1 MFLTLFFFQ
10 FSCFFK
16 MTQSSYIILGAGA
29 SGLLLAYRMSQDRFF
44 DDKSILIIDQVK
56 DKGNDKTW
64 CYWEEGAGEWDE
76 LLTKKWSKL
85 FFGSEDFTNTLDI
98 SPYSYKM
105 IRSEKFYHKLWRSID
120 LKSNIT
126 FVEDS
131 VKTYSEV
138 DNRVKVVTNKSTYF
152 GLKLLNSIPNKSV
165 YETQQKYPVL
175 QQHFTGWFIKSKTN
189 CFDDSIASF
198 MDFNIPQKGN
208 TRFMYVL
215 PMDKNKAL
223 FEYTLFSKDLLQQS
237 EYEDAIKDYLKEK
250 KITDFEV
257 LEKENGAIPMTSFK
271 FEELNSNSI
280 LNIGTAGGWTK
291 ASTGYTFFN
300 TSKKTKELVAFLKKE
315 DDLSAFA
322 KRTKFWFYDL
332 LLLDVLNNNNDKGS
346 SLFASIFKK
355 VNVKTILKFLGEESS
370 TREDLKIIIS
380 VSPKP
385 FIIAIV
391 KRLLRIKS

>member
-1 MFLTLFFFQ
+1 
-10 FSCFFK
+10 

-29 SGLLLAYRMSQDRFF
+29 SGLLLAYRMSLDSYF

-64 CYWEEGAGEWDE
+64 CYWEEGEGEWDE
-76 LLTKKWSKL
+76 LLTKKWPKVL
-85 FFGSEDFTNTLDI
+85 FGSKDFTETLDI

-105 IRSEKFYHKLWRSID
+105 IRSEKFYHKLWRSIS

-131 VKTYSEV
+131 VKSYSEI

-152 GLKLLNSIPNKSV
+152 GLKLLNSIPDKKV

-175 QQHFTGWFIKSKTN
+175 QQHFVGWFVKTKTD
-189 CFDDSIASF
+189 CFDNSIATF
-198 MDFNIPQKGN
+198 MDFNIPQNGN

-215 PMDKNKAL
+215 PIDKNIAL
-223 FEYTLFSKDLLQQS
+223 FEYTLFSKDLLEHS
-237 EYEDAIKDYLKEK
+237 KYEEAIKDYLKEK
-250 KITDFEV
+250 KVTDFEI

-291 ASTGYTFFN
+291 ASTGYTFYN
-300 TSKKTKELVAFLKKE
+300 TSKKTKDLVSFLKKK
-315 DDLSAFA
+315 DDLSVFA
-322 KRTKFWFYDL
+322 KRTKYWFYDL
-332 LLLDVLNNNNDKGS
+332 LLLDVLANNNEKGS
-346 SLFASIFKK
+346 SVFASIFKK
-355 VNVKTILKFLGEESS
+355 VNVKIILKFLGEESS
-370 TREDLKIIIS
+370 LREDLKIITS

-385 FIIAIV
+385 FILSIV
-391 KRLLRIKS
+391 KRFLRIK